1 MFDLSND
8 TLTSMR
14 AFMASHSE
22 AVQNAA
28 YLLGGQPA
36 LRKAQSLLDEIS
48 SSLVMTRRLGR
59 QLLDLH
65 ALLTLQNVHCGDT
78 IEAACFADL
87 DPATPI
93 AEDICILCDEL
104 ENEMHQL
111 EDAEL
116 SAALSHRL
124 AA

>member
-1 MFDLSND
+1 MFDLTTDNI
-8 TLTSMR
+8 TSIR

-36 LRKAQSLLDEIS
+36 LRKAQSLLDEIA
-48 SSLVMTRRLGR
+48 SSLLMTRRLGR

-87 DPATPI
+87 DPASPI
-93 AEDICILCDEL
+93 VEDICILCDEL
-104 ENEMHQL
+104 EDEIRKL

>member
-1 MFDLSND
+1 MFDLTTD
-8 TLTSMR
+8 TMTSIR

-36 LRKAQSLLDEIS
+36 LRKAQSLLDEIA
-48 SSLVMTRRLGR
+48 SSLVMTRRLAHK
-59 QLLDLH
+59 LLDLH
-65 ALLTLQNVHCGDT
+65 ALLTLQNVHRGDT
-78 IEAACFADL
+78 VEAACFADL
-87 DPATPI
+87 EPSSPI
-93 AEDICILCDEL
+93 VEDICVLCDEL
-104 ENEMHQL
+104 EEEMHKM
-111 EDAEL
+111 ENAEL

>member
-36 LRKAQSLLDEIS
+36 LRKAQSLLDEIT

-59 QLLDLH
+59 QLLDIH

-87 DPATPI
+87 DPASPI
-93 AEDICILCDEL
+93 VEDICILCDEL

>member
-8 TLTSMR
+8 NMTSMR
-14 AFMASHSE
+14 TFMASHSE

-36 LRKAQSLLDEIS
+36 LHKAQTLLDEIAS
-48 SSLVMTRRLGR
+48 ALVLTRRLR
-59 QLLDLH
+59 YQLFDLH
-65 ALLTLQNVHCGDT
+65 ALLTLQNVHVGNT

-87 DPATPI
+87 DPASPI
-93 AEDICILCDEL
+93 VEDICILCDEL
-104 ENEMHQL
+104 EDEMHKL

>member
-36 LRKAQSLLDEIS
+36 LRKTQSLLDDIA
-48 SSLVMTRRLGR
+48 SSLVMTRRLA
-59 QLLDLH
+59 QNLLDLH
-65 ALLTLQNVHCGDT
+65 ALLTLQNVHCDDT

-87 DPATPI
+87 DPASPI
-93 AEDICILCDEL
+93 VEDICVLCDEL
-104 ENEMHQL
+104 EDEIHKL
-111 EDAEL
+111 DDAEL

>member
-36 LRKAQSLLDEIS
+36 LRKAQSLLDEIT

-59 QLLDLH
+59 QLLDIH

-87 DPATPI
+87 DPASPI
-93 AEDICILCDEL
+93 VEDICALCDEL
-104 ENEMHQL
+104 EDEMHKL

>member
-8 TLTSMR
+8 TLTSIR

-36 LRKAQSLLDEIS
+36 LRKAQSLLDEIA
-48 SSLVMTRRLGR
+48 SSLVMTRRLVR
-59 QLLDLH
+59 MLLDFH
-65 ALLTLQNVHCGDT
+65 ALLTLQNVHRGDT

-87 DPATPI
+87 DPASPI
-93 AEDICILCDEL
+93 VEDICILCGEL
-104 ENEMHQL
+104 EDEMHKL
-111 EDAEL
+111 DDAEL